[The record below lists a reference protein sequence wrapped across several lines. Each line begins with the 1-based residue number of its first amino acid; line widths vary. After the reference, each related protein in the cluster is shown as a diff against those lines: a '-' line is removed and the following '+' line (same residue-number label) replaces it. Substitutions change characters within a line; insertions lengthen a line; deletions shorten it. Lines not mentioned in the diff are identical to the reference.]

1 MNNTYRIKDKSL
13 ACEGERKIE
22 WVAGRMPVLN
32 RLANKF
38 HEDKVFHGKKVA
50 VSIHLEAKTAYLCL
64 ILQRLGA
71 EVWATGSNPFST
83 KDDVAAA
90 LAEKGIHVFAQHGV
104 DEKTHREELHSLL
117 SCYPDVVLDD
127 GADICMALH
136 ERPEYGKNLKG
147 ISEETTTGVTRLQ
160 RLADANKLLFPAITV
175 NEAKSKHMFDNRYGT
190 GQSTWTAITHLTN
203 MTVGGQK
210 IVILGYGW
218 VGRGVATIARGMGG
232 HIIITEPDPWKAL
245 EAVMDGYEVMPIKD
259 ACKIGDI
266 FITTTGRDSA
276 LTREHMLE
284 MKQGA
289 IIGNAGHADTEI
301 EVDKLASDVLSIKE
315 VRENV
320 FEYKLLTGR
329 AIYLLANGRIV
340 NIAGGSGH
348 PVEIMDM
355 SFSLQLASLHYLL
368 RTPKLDVGLYNVP
381 QEIDEIVV
389 REKLAA
395 EGYVIDT

>member
-1 MNNTYRIKDKSL
+1 MNNTYCIKDISL
-13 ACEGERKIE
+13 SQEGERKIA
-22 WVAGRMPVLN
+22 WVADRMPVLN
-32 RLANKF
+32 RLAKKFQEDGIFEGNKI
-38 HEDKVFHGKKVA
+38 A

-64 ILQRLGA
+64 ILQKLGA
-71 EVWATGSNPFST
+71 EVWVTGSNPFST
-83 KDDVAAA
+83 KNDVAAA
-90 LAEKGIHVFAQHGV
+90 LAEKGIHVFAQHGANE
-104 DEKTHREELHSLL
+104 DLHREELNSVL
-117 SCYPDVVLDD
+117 SCHPDVVLDD
-127 GADICMALH
+127 GADICIALH
-136 ERPEYGKNLKG
+136 KRPELGDKVKG
-147 ISEETTTGVTRLQ
+147 ISEETTTGVMRLKQ
-160 RLADANKLLFPAITV
+160 LLDSNKLLFPAITV

-210 IVILGYGW
+210 VVILGYGW

-232 HIIITEPDPWKAL
+232 HVIITELDPWKAL
-245 EAVMDGYEVMPIKD
+245 EAVMDGYEVMPIND
-259 ACKIGDI
+259 ACQIGDI

-276 LTREHMLE
+276 LKREHLIN
-284 MKQGA
+284 MKHGA

-301 EVDKLASDVLSIKE
+301 EVDKMNSDVLSIKE

-329 AIYLLANGRIV
+329 LIYLLANGRIV

-368 RTPKLDVGLYNVP
+368 RTPKMEIGLYNVP
-381 QEIDEIVV
+381 EEIDEIVV

-395 EGYVIDT
+395 EGYEIDT